1 MNGLMWIKSPSIDT
15 VPNFKK
21 EIHLKKKLK
30 KATLSISSMGFYRAY
45 INDVSVTSN
54 VFMPGWTSYLNRV
67 QYQVYDVTK
76 LLSEKG
82 LVFDPFGTT
91 GGVGIEPFTYALCF
105 IIFDTLFIFIKNQI
119 IKIYQRYKYNK
130 QIKGE

>member
-30 KATLSISSMGFYRAY
+30 KATLSVSSMGFYRAY
-45 INDVSVTSN
+45 INDISVTSN

-76 LLSEKG
+76 LLSDNSMLSILLAEG
-82 LVFDPFGTT
+82 W
-91 GGVGIEPFTYALCF
+91 GGAKRIAWPSKEYPYFEPSL
-105 IIFDTLFIFIKNQI
+105 IFK
-119 IKIYQRYKYNK
+119 
-130 QIKGE
+130 